1 MMLGL
6 FSPTLCSKTVFTRL
20 IAVWCVVALQPAH
33 ATEQESLALLESER
47 NWPITRITINGQS
60 SRALLDTGATIALI
74 DDDFLAFD
82 ASNKTAYT
90 TRVRGIGGDRV
101 LPVMQLAS
109 VRTGA
114 QVWHDLPVAVTTVDA
129 YPVSE
134 NILPVSLFSTSVVD
148 FDFANDTVTL
158 YDGRPKRVPGAE
170 RNSIGYFGQDGLI
183 FIEVSINGVR
193 GHALIDTGS
202 TITFIN
208 SHFAEGAKGVQRVQ
222 EPQEIRGSDLNRKE
236 LRVFEFRKMQL
247 GEKQISNFSIPVLET
262 DLFAALGFGDA
273 PMMVIG
279 MDLLSHYRLQ
289 IDRKRKQIILVR

>member
-1 MMLGL
+1 MMHGPL
-6 FSPTLCSKTVFTRL
+6 SRTPCSKTVFTRL

-33 ATEQESLALLESER
+33 ASEQETLALLESER
-47 NWPITRITINGQS
+47 NWPITRITINGKP

-74 DDDFLAFD
+74 DDNLLAYD
-82 ASNKTAYT
+82 ASNETAYT
-90 TRVRGIGGDRV
+90 TRVSGIGGDRV
-101 LPVMQLAS
+101 LPIMQLAS

-114 QVWHDLPVAVTTVDA
+114 QVWHDLHVAVNTVDA

-134 NILPVSLFSTSVVD
+134 NILPVSLFSTSVID
-148 FDFANDTVTL
+148 FDFANHTVAL

-170 RNSIGYFGQDGLI
+170 RNSIGYFDHDGLI
-183 FIEVSINGVR
+183 FIDVSINGTR

-208 SHFAEGAKGVQRVQ
+208 SQFAERAKGVQRVQ
-222 EPQEIRGSDLNRKE
+222 EPQEIRGSDLNRNE
-236 LRVFEFRKMQL
+236 VQVFKFRKMQL
-247 GEKQISNFSIPVLET
+247 GEKRISNFSIPVLET

>member
-1 MMLGL
+1 MMHGFL
-6 FSPTLCSKTVFTRL
+6 SRTLCSKTVFTRL

-74 DDDFLAFD
+74 DDDLLAYD
-82 ASNKTAYT
+82 GSKDPTRA

-109 VRTGA
+109 VQTGA
-114 QVWHDLPVAVTTVDA
+114 QVWQDLRVAVNTVEA

-158 YDGRPKRVPGAE
+158 YNGRPKRVPSAE
-170 RNSIGYFGQDGLI
+170 RNSIGYFDHEGLI
-183 FIEVSINGVR
+183 FIDVSINGVR

-208 SHFAEGAKGVQRVQ
+208 SHFAEAAKGVQRVQ
-222 EPQEIRGSDLNRKE
+222 APQEIRGSDLNRNE
-236 LRVFEFRKMQL
+236 LQVFKFRKMQL
-247 GEKQISNFSIPVLET
+247 GEKRISNFSIPVLET

-289 IDRKRKQIILVR
+289 IDRKRKRIILIR